1 MPQEYRHAHLDG
13 SLTAVEIDQLT
24 VRDKDVVREAQ
35 RWTDGERGKIV
46 DDPDVLADADLTAF
60 VPEAIKIGAHALS
73 APGQAQDARVLA

>member
-13 SLTAVEIDQLT
+13 SLTAVEIEQLT

-46 DDPDVLADADLTAF
+46 DDPVTSRG
-60 VPEAIKIGAHALS
+60 V
-73 APGQAQDARVLA
+73 V